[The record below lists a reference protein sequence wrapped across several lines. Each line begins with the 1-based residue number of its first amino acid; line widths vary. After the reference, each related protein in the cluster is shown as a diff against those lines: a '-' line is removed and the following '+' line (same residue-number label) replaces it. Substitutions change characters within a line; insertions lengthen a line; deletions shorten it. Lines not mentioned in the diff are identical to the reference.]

1 MPNSSAGALPA
12 LSKTIFFV
20 LFAVACA
27 FGYKGS
33 SMAKE
38 TRLAGEQGFVPIEDE
53 NYARGFHC
61 IAGIDEVGR
70 GPLAGPVVAAAVVLP
85 REFNEDGIKD
95 SKLLTALQRERLAP
109 IIKAKAISWGLGI
122 VKVQEIDRFNI
133 LKASLMAMAKA
144 CRALAPAPDHLLID
158 GRETIPISLLKLP
171 RAFYLR
177 PLRQTALIKG
187 DRICVSIAAA
197 SILAKVARDQMM
209 VDLDASYPQ
218 YGFAV
223 HKGYGSAAHLAA
235 LRRHG
240 PSPVHRRSFA
250 QVRELCEMDDLF

>member
-1 MPNSSAGALPA
+1 
-12 LSKTIFFV
+12 
-20 LFAVACA
+20 
-27 FGYKGS
+27 
-33 SMAKE
+33 
-38 TRLAGEQGFVPIEDE
+38 
-53 NYARGFHC
+53 
-61 IAGIDEVGR
+61 
-70 GPLAGPVVAAAVVLP
+70 
-85 REFNEDGIKD
+85 
-95 SKLLTALQRERLAP
+95 
-109 IIKAKAISWGLGI
+109 
-122 VKVQEIDRFNI
+122 
-133 LKASLMAMAKA
+133 
-144 CRALAPAPDHLLID
+144 LID

-209 VDLDASYPQ
+209 VELDASYPQ